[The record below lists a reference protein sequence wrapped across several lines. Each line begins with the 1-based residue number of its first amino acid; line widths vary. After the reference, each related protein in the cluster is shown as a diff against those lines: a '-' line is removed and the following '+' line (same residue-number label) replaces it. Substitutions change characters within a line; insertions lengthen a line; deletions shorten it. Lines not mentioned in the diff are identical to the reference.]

1 MFIVLLL
8 TLFTSSPSFQ
18 GPREYPL
25 PALFTKSC
33 NDFVAGCLC
42 FIWHKFLEMSDCR
55 GIEVFRVQILGVDL
69 PFFVQFCEVFVL
81 HGAPLWHGAMQS
93 GVLCVVVVDVEKG
106 YGACS

>member
-25 PALFTKSC
+25 PALFKKSC
-33 NDFVAGCLC
+33 NDFVAGFLC

-55 GIEVFRVQILGVDL
+55 GIEVFRVQIM
-69 PFFVQFCEVFVL
+69 VL